1 MSTVGRKLFQG
12 RNTVFGTW
20 TSFAHPSITEI
31 FGRSGADFV
40 GIDIEHS
47 TIDQE
52 QCQRIIAAAQSC
64 GVQCLPRVASHN
76 GEMIKRLLDSGADGV
91 IVPMVST
98 PAEVEQIAAWTKY
111 PPLGRRSYGMARAQG
126 YGFDFERYTSE
137 WNERSS
143 VIIQIESVTGCEHAE
158 ALIGH
163 PAVDGAMIGPYD
175 LSGSLGIPGQL
186 RHPRLVEM
194 CSRVGDICRRMGKAF
209 GTQLIDPTPED
220 IRRELDAGYTFIVLA
235 SDLFVLWKWSER
247 TRATLAA
254 VRAEAGS

>member
-1 MSTVGRKLFQG
+1 MTAKLFEGRKP
-12 RNTVFGTW
+12 VFGTW

-47 TIDQE
+47 TISQE
-52 QCQRIIAAAQSC
+52 QCQRIIAAAHAC

-111 PPLGRRSYGMARAQG
+111 PPVGRRSYGIARAQG
-126 YGFDFERYTSE
+126 FGFDFERYTSE
-137 WNERSS
+137 WNARSS
-143 VIIQIESVTGCEHAE
+143 IIIQIESVTGVENVE
-158 ALIGH
+158 ALVGH

-175 LSGSLGIPGQL
+175 LCGSLGVPGQL
-186 RHPRLVEM
+186 RHPRLIEM
-194 CSRVGDICRRMGKAF
+194 CGRVGDACRRAGKAF
-209 GTQLIDPTPED
+209 GTQLVDPTPEE
-220 IRRELDAGYTFIVLA
+220 IRRDLAAGYTFIVLA
-235 SDLFVLWKWSER
+235 SDVFVLWKWSER
-247 TRATLAA
+247 MRGALDA
-254 VRAEAGS
+254 VRAEWRS